1 MSQNDREPCKHEQQ
15 NEEWPDGTSNSY
27 KRRKETDKLKENEAV
42 VKLSNAWT
50 VRNAKLMKSNS
61 RAKLFKKN
69 AEDADEFASSAR
81 TSDCNSISQ
90 QVRKAQKTCVK

>member
-1 MSQNDREPCKHEQQ
+1 
-15 NEEWPDGTSNSY
+15 
-27 KRRKETDKLKENEAV
+27 
-42 VKLSNAWT
+42 
-50 VRNAKLMKSNS
+50 MKSNS

-90 QVRKAQKTCVK
+90 QVRKAQKHVLSKAKKHCQETLTRRQEQTPDETAMLTRLQGSW